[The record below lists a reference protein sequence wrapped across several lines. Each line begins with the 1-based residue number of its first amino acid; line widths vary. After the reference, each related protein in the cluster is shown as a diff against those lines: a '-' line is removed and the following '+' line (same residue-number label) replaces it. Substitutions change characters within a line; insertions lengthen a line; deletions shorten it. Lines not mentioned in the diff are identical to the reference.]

1 MDQHGVCKFA
11 NLQSHRSN
19 FPALSILVL
28 FVFWCLAK
36 QQEEERISSEK
47 PSRAIKH
54 HAWRAQN
61 TMTAEWMGPNNATE
75 YHMEYHR
82 IINWNWLWHIAHLQ
96 QQKRL
101 NSENTRFP
109 TYHLWKYMRIPPTV
123 PTFIKPNVQSSC
135 AVKFID
141 WSSATKKTK
150 FQFKIQKISKAVIE
164 I

>member
-1 MDQHGVCKFA
+1 MVFVSLQICSPIVAIFPLLASWCSLFFGV
-11 NLQSHRSN
+11 L
-19 FPALSILVL
+19 
-28 FVFWCLAK
+28 WCLAK